1 MALLIVLMIVATM
14 AALATVMQEHWL
26 QSFSRS
32 RVLHSRMTDKW
43 AVLGAEAVIRH
54 HYAQA
59 LSAPV
64 LRPASVGKMT
74 WLKLDGLVFNVAV
87 RDLQACF
94 NLNALFGN
102 DKKTAKRNSV
112 ATGENT
118 GSEQQ
123 EDAAKEP
130 EKDYAQQ
137 VFIRLLVNSGSEEEQ
152 AKSVLA
158 AIMENSRLSGR
169 KFADISE
176 LRIAKTISRHQWR
189 NLAKMLCVL
198 PDSRLKIS
206 VNGLQEEH
214 FPLISALLDIPFS
227 KEAMTRWIAARPQ
240 QGWSSLKALKM
251 AGLPEGSADALE
263 KIKEHLTFGSEYFE
277 LRLEQRKTQ
286 SLPLRSWLSRTGSD
300 FTVIRRQYGLSE

>member
-1 MALLIVLMIVATM
+1 MRRQQRGMALLIVLMIVATM

-137 VFIRLLVNSGSEEEQ
+137 VFIRLLVNTGNLVTEG
-152 AKSVLA
+152 AV
-158 AIMENSRLSGR
+158 AI
-169 KFADISE
+169 
-176 LRIAKTISRHQWR
+176 
-189 NLAKMLCVL
+189 
-198 PDSRLKIS
+198 DSKR
-206 VNGLQEEH
+206 
-214 FPLISALLDIPFS
+214 A
-227 KEAMTRWIAARPQ
+227 IAAYSHRRRAA
-240 QGWSSLKALKM
+240 SLDLRALREV
-251 AGLPEGSADALE
+251 LGSATDNINA
-263 KIKEHLTFGSEYFE
+263 
-277 LRLEQRKTQ
+277 
-286 SLPLRSWLSRTGSD
+286 D
-300 FTVIRRQYGLSE
+300 TVIHVDVALVKDGTAVSHAESGAVAAGQIYA